1 MYFNY
6 PLDFFNIFVNIIKIW
21 GHYVPKYGDPP
32 FQQNSHLS
40 SNMPSSQAATNGTA
54 SAATGGTGATNG
66 NGNMVHIDEEDE
78 RLVLWSSM
86 IILENGLGP
95 L

>member
-1 MYFNY
+1 MDG
-6 PLDFFNIFVNIIKIW
+6 LIIFLFKIW

-54 SAATGGTGATNG
+54 GAAAGGAGAANG
-66 NGNMVHIDEEDE
+66 NGNMVHLDEEEE
-78 RLVLWSSM
+78 RLVLSFLGM
-86 IILENGLGP
+86 IP
-95 L
+95 LVPFKIWMKI